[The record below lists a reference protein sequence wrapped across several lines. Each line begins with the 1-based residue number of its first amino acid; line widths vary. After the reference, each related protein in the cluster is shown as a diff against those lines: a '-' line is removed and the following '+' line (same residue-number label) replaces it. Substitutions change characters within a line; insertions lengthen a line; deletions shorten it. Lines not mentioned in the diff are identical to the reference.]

1 MQTCWREIWSWLDD
15 AILERAREF
24 SGVCARS
31 SGAGPYLLSMFDDCK
46 MEFVGEWMHE
56 LHVRSIWRWG
66 QIGRTRCNYVQV
78 WKAEQSLRVVQRRVL
93 MNHEANKGQ
102 LKARKQG
109 KSSMHKL
116 PADHLEATSQRLN
129 GEIIQRIRCSMRTI

>member
-1 MQTCWREIWSWLDD
+1 
-15 AILERAREF
+15 
-24 SGVCARS
+24 
-31 SGAGPYLLSMFDDCK
+31 
-46 MEFVGEWMHE
+46 
-56 LHVRSIWRWG
+56 
-66 QIGRTRCNYVQV
+66 
-78 WKAEQSLRVVQRRVL
+78 

-116 PADHLEATSQRLN
+116 PADHLEAASQRLN